1 VKAALDHEVP
11 RMYEF
16 EAIVILAAAFII
28 VYMIGGLRNRKL
40 LVRYSRA
47 IKKQLQPKS
56 EFIGFR
62 PLGSSGLRVLCNMK
76 KDMPLSKIEMA
87 VSLVDRENVMHYP
100 LALVTKERDRVTI
113 WATSKAR
120 PTLSFEICQ
129 KTENPY
135 KKRPA
140 GLALRDHVIYQ
151 EGLTKHFNMAS
162 SNEARARD
170 VLRDQ
175 EFEGSL
181 LRARN
186 FLTYL
191 LVDEAESRIFLTGK
205 LTEESL
211 EPLLEVAL
219 ASARGID

>member
-1 VKAALDHEVP
+1 
-11 RMYEF
+11 MYEF

-40 LVRYSRA
+40 LVRYSRT

-62 PLGSSGLRVLCNMK
+62 PLGSSGLRTLCNMK
-76 KDMPLSKIEMA
+76 TDMPLSKIEMA
-87 VSLVDRENVMHYP
+87 VSLVDRENAMHYP
-100 LALVTKERDRVTI
+100 LALVTKEHDRVTI

-120 PTLSFEICQ
+120 PTFSFEICQ
-129 KTENPY
+129 KTENRS
-135 KKRPA
+135 KNRPA
-140 GLALRDHVIYQ
+140 GLALKDHVIDQ
-151 EGLTKHFNMAS
+151 EELKKHFNMAS
-162 SNEARARD
+162 SNEAKARD

-175 EFEGSL
+175 GFEGSL
-181 LRARN
+181 LRARS

-191 LVDEAESRIFLTGK
+191 LMDQAESRIFLTGK

-211 EPLLEVAL
+211 ELLLEVAL
-219 ASARGID
+219 ASARGIG

>member
-1 VKAALDHEVP
+1 VKAAPDHEVP
-11 RMYEF
+11 GMYEF

-28 VYMIGGLRNRKL
+28 VYMMGGIRNRKL
-40 LVRYSRA
+40 LVKYSRA
-47 IKKQLQPKS
+47 IKKQLQPNS

-62 PLGSSGLRVLCNMK
+62 PLGSSGLRALCNMK
-76 KDMPLSKIEMA
+76 TDMPLSKIEMA

-100 LALVTKERDRVTI
+100 LALVTKEHDRVTI
-113 WATSKAR
+113 WATSKAK
-120 PTLSFEICQ
+120 PTFSFEICQ
-129 KTENPY
+129 KTENLS

-140 GLALRDHVIYQ
+140 GITLKDHVIDQ
-151 EGLTKHFNMAS
+151 EELTKHFNMAL

-181 LRARN
+181 LRARD

-191 LVDEAESRIFLTGK
+191 LVDQAESRIFLTGK
-205 LTEESL
+205 LTGESL
-211 EPLLEVAL
+211 ELLLEVAL
-219 ASARGID
+219 ASARGIG

>member
-1 VKAALDHEVP
+1 
-11 RMYEF
+11 MYEF

-40 LVRYSRA
+40 LVRYSRT

-62 PLGSSGLRVLCNMK
+62 PLGSSGLRALCNMK
-76 KDMPLSKIEMA
+76 TDMPLSKIEIA

-100 LALVTKERDRVTI
+100 LALVTKEHDRVTI

-120 PTLSFEICQ
+120 PTFSLEICQ
-129 KTENPY
+129 KTEGPP
-135 KKRPA
+135 KRRPA
-140 GLALRDHVIYQ
+140 GLVLKDHVICQ
-151 EGLTKHFNMAS
+151 EELTKHFNMAS
-162 SNEARARD
+162 SNEAKAKD

-181 LRARN
+181 LCARD

-211 EPLLEVAL
+211 ELLLKVAL
-219 ASARGID
+219 ASAKGIG